1 MPGAMARLVK
11 RTATF
16 PEARGRRNL
25 PAIFSTASCAT
36 RPIVGPPSLFRLS
49 NRYFRYSRI
58 IERNGETAIKR
69 LHIHVSVPNIDQAI
83 AFYSTLFDAPPVVVK
98 DDYAKWML
106 DDPRVNLAISSRAR
120 GVGIDHVG
128 IQVDA
133 PDELA
138 ALATRLKAAGNA
150 TFDQEATT
158 CCYANSD
165 KSWVTDTAGVR
176 WETFFTHGEATSYG
190 EDEVLPER
198 SSSACC
204 APKAACC

>member
-1 MPGAMARLVK
+1 M
-11 RTATF
+11 
-16 PEARGRRNL
+16 
-25 PAIFSTASCAT
+25 
-36 RPIVGPPSLFRLS
+36 
-49 NRYFRYSRI
+49 
-58 IERNGETAIKR
+58 KR
-69 LHIHVSVPNIDQAI
+69 LHMHVSVPDIERAI

-120 GVGIDHVG
+120 SIGLDHVG

-138 ALATRLKAAGNA
+138 ALAARLKAAGNT

-176 WETFFTHGEATSYG
+176 WETFYTHGGATSYS
-190 EDEVLPER
+190 EDETLQEWAF
-198 SSSACC
+198 SARCGST
-204 APKAACC
+204 AACG